1 MYDKVLIFESERR
14 GIMFLSR
21 FYKKIKVKEKYVIFH
36 SLVRKFKFVAP
47 DFIEKLETLN
57 LTDAE
62 IKELAKINVLVDS
75 KEEDLNTLEKYRA
88 YVRSKNVKIDLVYIF
103 PTLLCNLKC
112 DYCYIYNQKQNTL
125 SSRTEL
131 NMNEMAIDTFLIKY
145 IKYLKDQEVT
155 EANLQFY
162 GGEPLCNWSIV
173 KYCINKSK
181 EAFQFEFSETTN

>member
-112 DYCYIYNQKQNTL
+112 DYCYI
-125 SSRTEL
+125 
-131 NMNEMAIDTFLIKY
+131 
-145 IKYLKDQEVT
+145 
-155 EANLQFY
+155 
-162 GGEPLCNWSIV
+162 
-173 KYCINKSK
+173 
-181 EAFQFEFSETTN
+181 

>member
-1 MYDKVLIFESERR
+1 M
-14 GIMFLSR
+14 
-21 FYKKIKVKEKYVIFH
+21 
-36 SLVRKFKFVAP
+36 VRKFKFVAP

-112 DYCYIYNQKQNTL
+112 DYCYI
-125 SSRTEL
+125 
-131 NMNEMAIDTFLIKY
+131 
-145 IKYLKDQEVT
+145 
-155 EANLQFY
+155 
-162 GGEPLCNWSIV
+162 
-173 KYCINKSK
+173 
-181 EAFQFEFSETTN
+181 